1 MKKTVTIIGGGIAGL
16 SAAVFLT
23 EKKFDVRLIE
33 SSPKLGGRAY
43 SYYDKAKDRYFDNGQ
58 HILAGW
64 YKNTFEY
71 LKIIGTY
78 DKLSFQKALE
88 INFIDKRRKV
98 YKLKCPKVFAPLN
111 IILGLWRYN
120 GFTFYD
126 KIKLMNVLRLIN
138 KEKFPDKML
147 LEITAKD
154 LLSELNQSDR
164 SSMLFWNPFICAVFN
179 TTPENVNAFIL
190 MNVLKIGFTKIN
202 YSNLVIP
209 NINLNN
215 LLINNAVKYLK
226 NNDVEIQFGKT
237 VSKIKISNDR
247 VKYLEIEN
255 EDKINSDYY
264 VCAVPFFSFKKL
276 FDTDLFDKY
285 FVDSDM
291 LMPSSIISVNLLF
304 ENDIP
309 EKVLENNSFGMT
321 GLINTNVQ
329 WIFKRSPKHL
339 SLVISGADFM
349 HSIPEMRHEEI
360 IDMCIDELNECIEGF
375 KELKI
380 IDSKVIKEKRAT
392 FIPDIQSGNYRCEQI
407 TEVDNLFI
415 AGDWTD
421 TKLPSTLESA
431 VTSSK
436 IISEFISKNKNQSN
450 I

>member
-23 EKKFDVRLIE
+23 EKKFDVKLIE

-43 SYYDKAKDRYFDNGQ
+43 SYYDKEKDRYFDNGQ

-98 YKLKCPKVFAPLN
+98 YKLKCPRVFAPLN

-147 LEITAKD
+147 HEITVKD
-154 LLSELNQSDR
+154 LLSELDQSDR
-164 SSMLFWNPFICAVFN
+164 SSKLFWNSFIYAVFN
-179 TTPENVNAFIL
+179 ATPENVNAFIFV
-190 MNVLKIGFTKIN
+190 NVLKIGFTKIN

-215 LLINNAVKYLK
+215 LLINDALKYLK
-226 NNDVEIQFGKT
+226 NNDVEIQFGKA
-237 VSKIKISNDR
+237 VSKIKINNNR
-247 VKYLEIEN
+247 VEYLEIEN
-255 EDKINSDYY
+255 EGIINSDFY
-264 VCAVPFFSFKKL
+264 VCAVPFFSFKNI
-276 FDTDLFDKY
+276 FDTDSFDKY

-291 LMPSSIISVNLLF
+291 LRPSSIISIHLF
-304 ENDIP
+304 FEDEIP
-309 EKVLENNSFGMT
+309 ENVLENNSFGMT
-321 GLINTNVQ
+321 GLIDTNVQ
-329 WIFKRSPKHL
+329 WIFKRSPNHL

-349 HSIPEMRHEEI
+349 HSVFEKSREEI
-360 IDMCIDELNECIEGF
+360 VEMCIEELNECIVGF

-380 IDSKVIKEKRAT
+380 IDSKVIKEQRAT
-392 FIPDIQSGNYRCEQI
+392 FIPDIQSVNYRCEQV
-407 TEVDNLFI
+407 TGVENLFV

-431 VTSSK
+431 VKSSK
-436 IISEFISKNKNQSN
+436 IISEFISKNKSKRNR
-450 I
+450 

>member
-43 SYYDKAKDRYFDNGQ
+43 SYYDKDQYFDNGQ

-78 DKLSFQKALE
+78 DMLSFQKALE
-88 INFIDKRRKV
+88 INFIDRSRKV

-111 IILGLWRYN
+111 IILGLWLYN
-120 GFTFYD
+120 GFSFYD

-147 LEITAKD
+147 LNITVKD
-154 LLSELNQSDR
+154 LLNELNQSDR
-164 SSMLFWNPFICAVFN
+164 SSKLFWNPFIYAVFN
-179 TTPENVNAFIL
+179 ATPENVNAFIFA
-190 MNVLKIGFTKIN
+190 NVLKIGFTKIN
-202 YSNLVIP
+202 YSNLAIP

-215 LLINNAVKYLK
+215 LLIDNAVEYLR
-226 NNDVEIQFGKT
+226 NNDVEIQLSNS
-237 VSKIKISNDR
+237 VSKIKVSNYR
-247 VKYLEIEN
+247 VEYLETEN
-255 EDKINSDYY
+255 NEEINSDYY
-264 VCAVPFFSFKKL
+264 VCAVPFFSFKNL
-276 FDTDLFDKY
+276 FGADSFDKY

-291 LMPSSIISVNLLF
+291 LRLSSIISVHLF
-304 ENDIP
+304 FDKDIP
-309 EKVLENNSFGMT
+309 EYILENNSFGMT
-321 GLINTNVQ
+321 GLIDTNVQ
-329 WIFKRSPKHL
+329 WIFKKSPKHL
-339 SLVISGADFM
+339 SLVISSADFM
-349 HSIPEMRHEEI
+349 SSLSEKSHEEI
-360 IDMCIDELNECIEGF
+360 IEMCIEELNESIEEF
-375 KELKI
+375 SELNI
-380 IDSKVIKEKRAT
+380 IDSKVLKEKRAT
-392 FIPDIQSGNYRCEQI
+392 FIPDIESSNYRSEQV
-407 TEVDNLFI
+407 TNMENLFI

-436 IISEFISKNKNQSN
+436 IISEYISEL
-450 I
+450 

>member
-43 SYYDKAKDRYFDNGQ
+43 SYYDKDKDRYFDNGQ

-71 LKIIGTY
+71 LKIIETY

-147 LEITAKD
+147 REITVKD

-164 SSMLFWNPFICAVFN
+164 SSKLFWNPFIYAVFN
-179 TTPENVNAFIL
+179 ATPENVNAFIFV
-190 MNVLKIGFTKIN
+190 NVLKIGFTKIN

-215 LLINNAVKYLK
+215 LLINDAVKYLQ
-226 NNDVEIQFGKT
+226 NNDVEIQFGKA
-237 VSKIKISNDR
+237 VRKIKISNDR
-247 VKYLEIEN
+247 VEHLELDNNDE
-255 EDKINSDYY
+255 INSDYY
-264 VCAVPFFSFKKL
+264 VCAVPFFSFKNL
-276 FDTDLFDKY
+276 FDTDSFEKY

-291 LMPSSIISVNLLF
+291 LRPSSIISVHLFF

-309 EKVLENNSFGMT
+309 ENVLENNSFGMT
-321 GLINTNVQ
+321 GLIDTDVQ

-339 SLVISGADFM
+339 SLVISGADFIYGL
-349 HSIPEMRHEEI
+349 SAKSHEEI
-360 IDMCIDELNECIEGF
+360 VEMCIEELNECIDGF

-392 FIPDIQSGNYRCEQI
+392 FIPDIQSGNCRCEQV
-407 TEVDNLFI
+407 TGVENLFI
-415 AGDWTD
+415 AGDWTN

-436 IISEFISKNKNQSN
+436 IISEYISKNVN
-450 I
+450 

>member
-1 MKKTVTIIGGGIAGL
+1 MKKIITIIGGGIAGL

-43 SYYDKAKDRYFDNGQ
+43 SYYDKEKARYFDNGQ

-111 IILGLWRYN
+111 IILGLWWYN
-120 GFTFYD
+120 GFSFYD

-138 KEKFPDKML
+138 KEKYPDKML
-147 LEITAKD
+147 LEITVKD
-154 LLSELNQSDR
+154 LLSKLNQSDR
-164 SSMLFWNPFICAVFN
+164 SSKLFWNPFIYSVFN
-179 TTPENVNAFIL
+179 AAPENVNAFIFV
-190 MNVLKIGFTKIN
+190 NVLKIGFTKIN

-215 LLINNAVKYLK
+215 LLVNDAVKYLQ
-226 NNDVEIQFGKT
+226 NNDVEIQFDKA

-247 VKYLEIEN
+247 VEYLKIEN
-255 EDKINSDYY
+255 SAEISSDYY
-264 VCAVPFFSFKKL
+264 VCAVPFFSFKNL
-276 FDTDLFDKY
+276 FDTDSFDKY

-291 LMPSSIISVNLLF
+291 LRPSSIISVHLFF

-309 EKVLENNSFGMT
+309 ENVLENNSFGMT
-321 GLINTNVQ
+321 GLIDTNAQ
-329 WIFKRSPKHL
+329 WIFKRSSKHL

-349 HSIPEMRHEEI
+349 HSKPEKSHEEI
-360 IDMCIDELNECIEGF
+360 VEICIEELNECIEGF

-392 FIPDIQSGNYRCEQI
+392 FIPGIHSGYYRCEQV
-407 TEVDNLFI
+407 TEVENLFI
-415 AGDWTD
+415 AGDWTN

-431 VTSSK
+431 VKSSR
-436 IISEFISKNKNQSN
+436 IISEYIYKNKNQSN